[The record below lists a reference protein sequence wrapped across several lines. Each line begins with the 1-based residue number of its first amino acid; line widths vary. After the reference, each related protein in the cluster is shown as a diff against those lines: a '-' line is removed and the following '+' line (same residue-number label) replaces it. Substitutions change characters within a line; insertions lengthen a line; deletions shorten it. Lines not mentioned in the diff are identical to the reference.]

1 MTGRFTPGGP
11 TFGGTRAAR
20 GTIALPNLKRRLTPE
35 YGARPTARP
44 RPNAQDASPSTPSS
58 DA

>member
-11 TFGGTRAAR
+11 TFGGTRAPR

-35 YGARPTARP
+35 YGARPTVRP
-44 RPNAQDASPSTPSS
+44 QPTTRDTSPSTPGP